1 MIVYD
6 IPMRVRFRGLTRRT
20 GLLFQGPAGWTE
32 WSPFPEYDDEEAA
45 NWLRAAE
52 DIAQHGYP
60 SPTWDQV
67 PVNGI
72 VPELPPEAAA
82 DRAIQTGCS
91 TIKIKVAGEGSL
103 ADDVA
108 RVRAVREAL
117 PEAKIRV
124 DANGCW
130 SLDEAREALR
140 QLAPFELEYA
150 EQPVAVVEDLA
161 RLRGGPVKIVAD
173 ESIRR
178 AEDPYRVKELEA
190 ADAIVVKV
198 QPLGGIRECLQMA
211 KEIKLPV
218 IVSSAVETSIGIAAG
233 VALAAALPELPYA
246 CGLETVRLLEGDVVD
261 RPLIPENGFLTPP
274 IVGLTPEHA
283 DRYRADD
290 ETTRWWLDRYER
302 VKELA

>member
-1 MIVYD
+1 MIVYS
-6 IPMRVRFRGLTRRT
+6 IPMRVRFRGLMRRE
-20 GLLFQGPAGWTE
+20 GVLFEGPAGWTE
-32 WSPFPEYDDEEAA
+32 WSPFPEYGDDEAA
-45 NWLRAAE
+45 HWLRAADE
-52 DIAQHGYP
+52 VAQHGYP

-82 DRAIQTGCS
+82 ERARQTGCS
-91 TIKIKVAGEGSL
+91 TIKIKVAGSGTL

-117 PEAKIRV
+117 PEARIRV
-124 DANGCW
+124 DANAGW
-130 SLDEAREALR
+130 SLDEARDALR
-140 QLAPFELEYA
+140 QLAPFDLEYA

-178 AEDPYRVKELEA
+178 AEDPYRVKELDA
-190 ADAIVVKV
+190 ADAIVLKV
-198 QPLGGIRECLQMA
+198 QPLGGVRACLALA
-211 KEIKLPV
+211 KEIELPV
-218 IVSSAVETSIGIAAG
+218 VVSSAVETSIGIAAG
-233 VALAAALPELPYA
+233 VALAAALPELKYA

-274 IVGLTPEHA
+274 MVGLKPEHA
-283 DRYRADD
+283 DRYLAD
-290 ETTRWWLDRYER
+290 EATTAWWLERYER
-302 VKELA
+302 VRSLV